1 MEITTKQIQQVE
13 TYLDKKNFD
22 FIDLNVEVLDHIIL
36 DIESLLSKKYSFD
49 NAFKITI
56 LKWEKH
62 FKETSSFYF
71 GLQYSESKI
80 VVKKAIKIF
89 KPFYFLYLVAFTL
102 PFAFLK
108 LVPIQVAENTA
119 NFMNSFLFSFAAS
132 LLCYMIFIFVKTV
145 RSKVKTTYRFILK
158 TQYFGVFFI
167 ILGVFFGA
175 VFNDEGQM
183 DAAFAGFTSGGFAV
197 AFICHYFYK
206 KHLEAVK
213 KYKTLLS

>member
-1 MEITTKQIQQVE
+1 MELTKEQQQQVE
-13 TYLDKKNFD
+13 KYLQNKDFD
-22 FIDLNVEVLDHIIL
+22 FVDLNVEVLDHIIS
-36 DIESLLSKKYSFD
+36 DIESLLAKNYSFE

-56 LKWEKH
+56 LKWEKY
-62 FKETSSFYF
+62 FKETSSFYL
-71 GLQYSESKI
+71 GLHYSESKI

-119 NFMNSFLFSFAAS
+119 NFMNSFLFSFS
-132 LLCYMIFIFVKTV
+132 SLLLCYMIFIFVKTL

-158 TQYFGVFFI
+158 TQYFGLFFI

-175 VFNDEGQM
+175 IFNNEGEM
-183 DAAFAGFTSGGFAV
+183 DPVYTGFASGGFAV
-197 AFICHYFYK
+197 AFICHHFYK
-206 KHLEAVK
+206 KHLEAIK
-213 KYKTLLS
+213 KYKIL

>member
-13 TYLDKKNFD
+13 VYLQNKDFD
-22 FIDLNVEVLDHIIL
+22 FIDLNVEVLDHIIS
-36 DIESLLSKKYSFD
+36 DIESLLVKNYSFES
-49 NAFKITI
+49 AFPMVR
-56 LKWEKH
+56 LRWEKH
-62 FKETSSFYF
+62 FKETSSFYL
-71 GLQYSESKI
+71 GLHYSESKI

-119 NFMNSFLFSFAAS
+119 DFINNFLFSFAAS

-158 TQYFGVFFI
+158 TQYFGLFFI
-167 ILGVFFGA
+167 ILGVFLGA
-175 VFNDEGQM
+175 IFNNEGEM
-183 DAAFAGFTSGGFAV
+183 HPVNTGFACGGFAV
-197 AFICHYFYK
+197 AFICHHFYK
-206 KHLEAVK
+206 KHLEAIK
-213 KYKTLLS
+213 KYKIL

>member
-1 MEITTKQIQQVE
+1 MEITKEQQLKVE
-13 TYLDKKNFD
+13 VYLQRKDFG
-22 FIDLNVEVLDHIIL
+22 FIDLNVEILDHIIL
-36 DIESLLSKKYSFD
+36 DIESLLVKNYSFES
-49 NAFKITI
+49 AFPMVR
-56 LKWEKH
+56 LRWEKH
-62 FKETSSFYF
+62 FKETSSFYL
-71 GLQYSESKI
+71 GLHYSESKI

-119 NFMNSFLFSFAAS
+119 NFINSFLFSFAAS
-132 LLCYMIFIFVKTV
+132 LLCYMIFIFVKTL
-145 RSKVKTTYRFILK
+145 RSEVKTTYRFILK
-158 TQYFGVFFI
+158 TQYFGLFFI

-197 AFICHYFYK
+197 AFICHYSYK
-206 KHLEAVK
+206 KHLEAIK
-213 KYKTLLS
+213 KHKTFLS

>member
-1 MEITTKQIQQVE
+1 MELTKEQQQQVE
-13 TYLDKKNFD
+13 KYLQNKDFD
-22 FIDLNVEVLDHIIL
+22 FVDLNVEVLDHIIS
-36 DIESLLSKKYSFD
+36 DIESLLAKNYSFE

-56 LKWEKH
+56 LKWEKY

-119 NFMNSFLFSFAAS
+119 NFMNSFLFSFS
-132 LLCYMIFIFVKTV
+132 SLLLCYMIFIFVKTL

-158 TQYFGVFFI
+158 TQYFGLFFI
-167 ILGVFFGA
+167 ILGVFLGA
-175 VFNDEGQM
+175 IFNNEGEM
-183 DAAFAGFTSGGFAV
+183 NPVYTGFASGGFAV
-197 AFICHYFYK
+197 AFICHHFYK
-206 KHLEAVK
+206 KHLEAIK
-213 KYKTLLS
+213 KYKIL

>member
-56 LKWEKH
+56 LKWEKY
-62 FKETSSFYF
+62 FKETSSFYL
-71 GLQYSESKI
+71 GRYYTESKI

-89 KPFYFLYLVAFTL
+89 KPFCFLYLAAYIL
-102 PFAFLK
+102 PVAFLK

-119 NFMNSFLFSFAAS
+119 DFINNFLFSFAAS
-132 LLCYMIFIFVKTV
+132 LLCYMFFIFVKTM

-158 TQYFGVFFI
+158 TQYGGLVLLIMGLAIGVIKENGEVNPFFT
-167 ILGVFFGA
+167 
-175 VFNDEGQM
+175 
-183 DAAFAGFTSGGFAV
+183 GFTCGGFAV

-213 KYKTLLS
+213 KYKIL